1 MQKRFLVL
9 IILLLVSVI
18 FTAPIVEATTLLKLG
33 SVGSE
38 VKSLQSDLFKL
49 GFDPGSIDGR
59 FGSKTKTAVQSFQR
73 SVNLTPD
80 GIVGQLT
87 TQAISRAINRLN
99 QTNGLVATARSLI
112 GTPYLWGGT
121 SPKGFDCSGFTQYVF
136 ATQGISLP
144 RVSKDQAL
152 IGSTIAFT
160 NLLPGDLVFFDLSS
174 EQKVNHVGIYLGD
187 NQFISSTTTKGVIIY
202 SFSPYWQSTY
212 LGARRAY

>member
-9 IILLLVSVI
+9 IILLLVGV
-18 FTAPIVEATTLLKLG
+18 FLTAPIVEAATILKLG

-49 GFDPGSIDGR
+49 SFDPGPIDGI
-59 FGSKTKTAVQSFQR
+59 FGSKTKTAVQQFQS

-87 TQAISRAINRLN
+87 SQAISSAINRLN
-99 QTNGLVATARSLI
+99 QTNGILATARSLI

-121 SPKGFDCSGFTQYVF
+121 TPKGFDCSGFTQYVF

-152 IGSTIAFT
+152 AGLPIAYA
-160 NLLPGDLVFFDLSS
+160 NLKPGDLVFFDLKS
-174 EQKVNHVGIYLGD
+174 EQKVNHVGIYLG
-187 NQFISSTTTKGVIIY
+187 NAQFISSTSTKGVTIY
-202 SFSPYWQSTY
+202 SFTPYWLGTY
-212 LGARRAY
+212 LSARRAY